1 MTATELVGCLQLAS
15 RNWRDLAIA
24 GLQGPPPSVAANYPS
39 AVWAG
44 RRQPDNAAGTG
55 TAPREAATGRV
66 DSYGLSR
73 FYRDGVE
80 LRHFSFQR
88 SYPVFEACQ
97 TT

>member
-1 MTATELVGCLQLAS
+1 
-15 RNWRDLAIA
+15 
-24 GLQGPPPSVAANYPS
+24 VAANYPS